1 MRKIRYTGYQIIAV
15 LKYIEAR
22 QTVNDVCREL
32 VSPTLAPC
40 SEEYGAVKSTSW
52 WLKTQKSQSTW
63 D

>member
-1 MRKIRYTGYQIIAV
+1 MRKIRYTGHQIIAV

-22 QTVNDVCREL
+22 QTVNDLCREL

-52 WLKTQKSQSTW
+52 
-63 D
+63 